1 MLKSPFKTEDENTIF
16 CTALRSLASRSP
28 EDINAIISEF
38 GPENKAK
45 VTDLLSKTQFKFVD
59 KQGQVQQV
67 QRKIV
72 RVKRRGGANGPNPGV
87 PTVAQMMQ
95 NT

>member
-59 KQGQVQQV
+59 NLSMHDLISPKL
-67 QRKIV
+67 IL
-72 RVKRRGGANGPNPGV
+72 
-87 PTVAQMMQ
+87 
-95 NT
+95 

>member
-1 MLKSPFKTEDENTIF
+1 MKSPFKTEDENMLF
-16 CTALRSLASRSP
+16 CSALRSLSQRSP
-28 EDINAIISEF
+28 EDINNIIAGFSEA
-38 GPENKAK
+38 NKAK

-72 RVKRRGGANGPNPGV
+72 RVKRKALNAGV
-87 PTVAQMMQ
+87 PPGMFQPQ
-95 NT
+95 PE